1 MKRAALLAVLAL
13 MLAAGHASAAYQV
26 GDSISDFTLY
36 DADGN
41 AVSLYDYQG
50 KVVFIN
56 FWGSG

>member
-1 MKRAALLAVLAL
+1 MKRTALWAVLAL
-13 MLAAGHASAAYQV
+13 MLTAGYASAAYQV
-26 GDSISDFTLY
+26 GDTIGDFTLY

-41 AVSLYDYQG
+41 AVSLYDYYG